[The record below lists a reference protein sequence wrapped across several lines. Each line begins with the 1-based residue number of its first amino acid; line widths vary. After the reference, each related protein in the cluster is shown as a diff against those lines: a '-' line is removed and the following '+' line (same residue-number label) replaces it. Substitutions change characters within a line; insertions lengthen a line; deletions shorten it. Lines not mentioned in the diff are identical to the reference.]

1 MTPQID
7 DGPRMPFGR
16 YGREPS
22 RASGKRSPLRGHTSV
37 APATQEPLATD
48 PQPERIKG
56 HTRRL
61 ARAIART
68 RVQRAC
74 PPPRR
79 SKLRSLRFRL
89 TAKTAYRCVAS
100 PLRSANASLVCA
112 SVGERRRERIS
123 SPCGVCTDHVQNS
136 IRDRQR
142 VVASTPFVS
151 KSSPSLSCADSAEI
165 ERKRRQMSAG
175 GLCLYA

>member
-22 RASGKRSPLRGHTSV
+22 GEPGKLSP
-37 APATQEPLATD
+37 PALMQSECIAGDAGIPRTD

-61 ARAIART
+61 ARAIVRT

-74 PPPRR
+74 PP
-79 SKLRSLRFRL
+79 
-89 TAKTAYRCVAS
+89 
-100 PLRSANASLVCA
+100 
-112 SVGERRRERIS
+112 S
-123 SPCGVCTDHVQNS
+123 SPPSSGWRQGSCSPRGICTDHVQNS
-136 IRDRQR
+136 IRDRR
-142 VVASTPFVS
+142 HLVAPNSFVT
-151 KSSPSLSCADSAEI
+151 KASPSLNCANSAETG
-165 ERKRRQMSAG
+165 RKRRQMSAG
-175 GLCLYA
+175 ELCPCA

>member
-1 MTPQID
+1 MKEPSE
-7 DGPRMPFGR
+7 R
-16 YGREPS
+16 YGIEPF

-61 ARAIART
+61 ARAIVRT

-74 PPPRR
+74 PP
-79 SKLRSLRFRL
+79 
-89 TAKTAYRCVAS
+89 
-100 PLRSANASLVCA
+100 
-112 SVGERRRERIS
+112 S
-123 SPCGVCTDHVQNS
+123 SPSPFGRWQGSCSPRGICTDHIQNS
-136 IRDRQR
+136 IRDRR
-142 VVASTPFVS
+142 RLVAPNSFVT
-151 KSSPSLSCADSAEI
+151 KASPSPSCADSAEI

>member
-1 MTPQID
+1 MGQECRL
-7 DGPRMPFGR
+7 DGTAENCPESP
-16 YGREPS
+16 
-22 RASGKRSPLRGHTSV
+22 ASSHFLRRCSQS
-37 APATQEPLATD
+37 ASPATQEYSS
-48 PQPERIKG
+48 QPIRSRSGSKD
-56 HTRRL
+56 TRGDWSEQS
-61 ARAIART
+61 RT

-100 PLRSANASLVCA
+100 PLRTANASLVCA

-123 SPCGVCTDHVQNS
+123 SPCGVCTDHVQTSIGDRRRFVVSNS
-136 IRDRQR
+136 S
-142 VVASTPFVS
+142 VTKA
-151 KSSPSLSCADSAEI
+151 SPSLGCADSTEI

-175 GLCLYA
+175 ELCPYV

>member
-1 MTPQID
+1 MDQECRL
-7 DGPRMPFGR
+7 DGTA
-16 YGREPS
+16 EN
-22 RASGKRSPLRGHTSV
+22 RSERLANAHPCAATRVWLRRRRKS
-37 APATQEPLATD
+37 LATD
-48 PQPERIKG
+48 SQPERIKG

-61 ARAIART
+61 ARAIVRT

-100 PLRSANASLVCA
+100 PLRTANASLVCA

-123 SPCGVCTDHVQNS
+123 SPCGICTDHVQNS
-136 IRDRQR
+136 IRDRR
-142 VVASTPFVS
+142 RLVASNSFVT
-151 KSSPSLSCADSAEI
+151 KASPSLNCANSAEI
-165 ERKRRQMSAG
+165 ERKQREMSAG
-175 GLCLYA
+175 ELCPHI

>member
-16 YGREPS
+16 YGIEPF
-22 RASGKRSPLRGHTSV
+22 RASGKRSPLRGHKSV

-56 HTRRL
+56 HTQRL
-61 ARAIART
+61 ARAIVRT

-74 PPPRR
+74 PP
-79 SKLRSLRFRL
+79 
-89 TAKTAYRCVAS
+89 
-100 PLRSANASLVCA
+100 
-112 SVGERRRERIS
+112 S
-123 SPCGVCTDHVQNS
+123 SPSPFGRRQGSCSPRGICTDHVQNS

-175 GLCLYA
+175 ELCPYV